1 MYTNYNQSINRMC
14 VSGYIDRLIEEA
26 CNNEMSVLR
35 KANEV
40 LWVFLGMYPWDLWR
54 MDEQ

>member
-1 MYTNYNQSINRMC
+1 MC